1 MNRYMHSEC
10 DEKVVDGQPLRV
22 DKMLTSLVRSLQR
35 KDKDNQSEKNALAP
49 SALRFMVR
57 AKRCALH
64 RVGI

>member
-35 KDKDNQSEKNALAP
+35 KDKDNQSEK
-49 SALRFMVR
+49 
-57 AKRCALH
+57 KRS
-64 RVGI
+64 RP